1 MTFSRN
7 PIVVVPA
14 RLGAGRLPGKPLLD
28 IAGEPLIVHVW
39 RRATEA
45 GIGPVVV
52 AAAEAEIV
60 AIIEEAGGLAVST
73 HPDLPTGS
81 DRVAA
86 ALAAIDP
93 GRRHDV
99 VVNLQGD
106 LPTIAPATVA
116 AALEPLADSGV
127 DMATVGGPMPPAALD
142 DPHIVKVTLDRA
154 GRALDFSRRRPAG
167 PALRHIGI
175 YAFQRAALERFAA
188 LPRGMRELDESLE
201 QLRAMEHGMRIAVRI
216 VDDVAPAVD
225 TAEGLAAVRRL
236 LLSRRTSGSSR
247 GPASGR

>member
-1 MTFSRN
+1 MTN

-28 IAGEPLIVHVW
+28 VAGEPLIVHVW
-39 RRATEA
+39 RRAVEA
-45 GIGPVVV
+45 DIGPVVV
-52 AAAEAEIV
+52 AAADAEILAV
-60 AIIEEAGGLAVST
+60 IEQAGGLAVPT

-86 ALAAIDP
+86 ALAALDP

-106 LPTIAPATVA
+106 LPTITPATVV
-116 AALEPLADSGV
+116 AALEPLADAAV
-127 DMATVGGPMPPAALD
+127 DIATAGGPLAPSALD
-142 DPHIVKVTLDRA
+142 DRHVVKVTVDQA
-154 GRALDFSRRRPAG
+154 GLALDFYRRRPTG

-188 LPRGMRELDESLE
+188 LPRGMRERDESLE
-201 QLRAMEHGMRIAVRI
+201 QLRAMEHGMRIAVRV
-216 VDDVAPAVD
+216 VDDTAPAVD
-225 TAEGLAAVRRL
+225 TAVSLEAVRRA
-236 LLSRRTSGSSR
+236 LLSRDT
-247 GPASGR
+247 

>member
-1 MTFSRN
+1 MTTSRN
-7 PIVVVPA
+7 PIIVVPA

-39 RRATEA
+39 RRAVEA
-45 GIGPVVV
+45 GIGQVVV
-52 AAAEAEIV
+52 AAADPEIAAV
-60 AIIEEAGGLAVST
+60 IEDAGGLAVLT

-93 GRRHDV
+93 GGRHDV

-106 LPTIAPATVA
+106 LPTIAPATVV
-116 AALEPLADSGV
+116 AALEKLADPAV
-127 DMATVGGPMPPAALD
+127 DMATVAGPLAPDALD
-142 DPHIVKVTLDRA
+142 DPHIVKVTIDQD
-154 GRALDFSRRRPAG
+154 GFALDFRRQRPAG

-175 YAFQRAALERFAA
+175 YVFRRAALERYAT

-201 QLRAMEHGMRIAVRI
+201 QLRAMEHGMRIAVRV
-216 VDDVAPAVD
+216 VDDTAPAVD
-225 TAEGLAAVRRL
+225 TAESLEAVRRV
-236 LLSRRTSGSSR
+236 LLSRRTSCSS
-247 GPASGR
+247 

>member
-1 MTFSRN
+1 MTASRN

-28 IAGEPLIVHVW
+28 VAGEPLIVHVW
-39 RRATEA
+39 RRAVEA
-45 GIGPVVV
+45 GIGQVVV
-52 AAAEAEIV
+52 AAADAEIAAV
-60 AIIEEAGGLAVST
+60 IEEAGGLVVLT

-106 LPTIAPATVA
+106 LPTIAPASVVA
-116 AALEPLADSGV
+116 ALGPLADAAV
-127 DMATVGGPMPPAALD
+127 DLATVAGPLASDALD
-142 DPHIVKVTLDRA
+142 DPHIVKVMVDRDGFA
-154 GRALDFSRRRPAG
+154 FDFNRQRPTR

-175 YAFQRAALERFAA
+175 YAFQRRALERFAA
-188 LPRGMRELDESLE
+188 LPRGARELDESLE
-201 QLRAMEHGMRIAVRI
+201 QLRAMEHGMRIAVRV
-216 VDDVAPAVD
+216 VDDTAPAVD
-225 TAEGLAAVRRL
+225 TVESLEAVRRV
-236 LLSRRTSGSSR
+236 LLSRRTSCSS
-247 GPASGR
+247 

>member
-1 MTFSRN
+1 MTASRN

-14 RLGAGRLPGKPLLD
+14 RLGSGRLPGKPLLD

-39 RRATEA
+39 RRAVEA

-52 AAAEAEIV
+52 AAADAEIAAV
-60 AIIEEAGGLAVST
+60 VEEAGGLVVPT

-106 LPTIAPATVA
+106 LPTIAPATVV
-116 AALEPLADSGV
+116 AALGPLAD
-127 DMATVGGPMPPAALD
+127 ATVDLATVAGPLAPDALD
-142 DPHIVKVTLDRA
+142 DPHIVKVTIARD
-154 GRALDFSRRRPAG
+154 GFALDFSRQRPAG

-201 QLRAMEHGMRIAVRI
+201 QLRAMEHGMRIAVRV
-216 VDDVAPAVD
+216 VDDTAPAVD
-225 TAEGLAAVRRL
+225 TAESLEAVRRV
-236 LLSRRTSGSSR
+236 LLSRRTSCSS
-247 GPASGR
+247 